1 MNRAERRR
9 QKREAEKKPATYN
22 FTMAQLKAQVEREVA
37 EEWAKKTE
45 ELKRETA
52 DKTLGM
58 AMILLYTLPM
68 QVLKE
73 YYWKKSYAKRLPG
86 FVNHLLDL
94 YQAWDN
100 GKLDMDQAEAELWR
114 YAGIK
119 LGEGSENFTEDC
131 KVVEVEIPDIGVYEV
146 EIDHTALRGDRYTL
160 IMENLWGEGEA
171 LVYGFSE
178 YEIKKKIIA
187 QLDKWRAAADAKET
201 DRDTETD

>member
-45 ELKRETA
+45 DLKKETA

>member
-22 FTMAQLKAQVEREVA
+22 FTMDQLRAQVEREVA

-146 EIDHTALRGDRYTL
+146 EVDHTALRGDRYTL

-178 YEIKKKIIA
+178 YEIKKKIIS

>member
-22 FTMAQLKAQVEREVA
+22 FTMDQLRAQVEREVS
-37 EEWAKKTE
+37 EEWVKKTE

-52 DKTLGM
+52 DKTLGI

-73 YYWKKSYAKRLPG
+73 HYWKKSYAKKLPG

-94 YQAWDN
+94 YSSWEN
-100 GKLDMDQAEAELWR
+100 GGVDMDQAEAELWR

-131 KVVEVEIPDIGVYEV
+131 KVVEIEIPDIGVYEV
-146 EIDHTALRGDRYTL
+146 EIDHTALKGDRYTL

>member
-37 EEWAKKTE
+37 EEWVKKTE
-45 ELKRETA
+45 DLKKETA

>member
-1 MNRAERRR
+1 MSRAEMRR
-9 QKREAEKKPATYN
+9 QKRQEAKKTATYN
-22 FTMAQLKAQVEREVA
+22 FTLEQIRAQVEREVA
-37 EEWAKKTE
+37 EEFKKRTE
-45 ELKRETA
+45 EIKKETA
-52 DKTLGM
+52 EKTLGM

-73 YYWKKSYAKRLPG
+73 HYWKKSYSQKLPG

-94 YQAWDN
+94 YSAWEN
-100 GKLDMDQAEAELWR
+100 GEVDMGQAEAELWR

-131 KVVEVEIPDIGVYEV
+131 KVVEIEIPDIGVYEV
-146 EIDHTALRGDRYTL
+146 EIDYTALRGDRYTL

>member
-1 MNRAERRR
+1 MGNRAEMRRLKR
-9 QKREAEKKPATYN
+9 QEEKKTATYN
-22 FTMAQLKAQVEREVA
+22 FTLEQLKAQVEREVA

-73 YYWKKSYAKRLPG
+73 HYWKKSYAKKLPG

-94 YQAWDN
+94 YSSWEN
-100 GKLDMDQAEAELWR
+100 GGVDMDQAEAELWR

-119 LGEGSENFTEDC
+119 LGEGSQSYTED
-131 KVVEVEIPDIGVYEV
+131 VRTIEIEIPDIGVYEIEV
-146 EIDHTALRGDRYTL
+146 DHTAIKGDRYTL

-171 LVYGFSE
+171 LVYGFSKK
-178 YEIKKKIIA
+178 EIYSKIVK
-187 QLDKWRAAADAKET
+187 QLNEWRAAANDEHF
-201 DRDTETD
+201 EE

>member
-37 EEWAKKTE
+37 EEGAKKTE
-45 ELKRETA
+45 DLKKETA

>member
-22 FTMAQLKAQVEREVA
+22 FTMDQLRAQVEREVA

-45 ELKRETA
+45 DLKKETA

-131 KVVEVEIPDIGVYEV
+131 KVVEIEIPDIGVYEV

-187 QLDKWRAAADAKET
+187 QLDKWRAASAETEKE
-201 DRDTETD
+201 

>member
-1 MNRAERRR
+1 MGNRAEMRRLKR
-9 QKREAEKKPATYN
+9 QEEKKTATYN
-22 FTMAQLKAQVEREVA
+22 FTLEQLKAQVEREVA

-45 ELKRETA
+45 ELKKETA

-187 QLDKWRAAADAKET
+187 QLDKWRAASAETEKE
-201 DRDTETD
+201 